1 MHRFSL
7 FRHSTVRNIGLL
19 SREDVRVCCNTL
31 ADKWR
36 RTPQLFA
43 GRMRGS
49 HCSAAEY
56 AFRPCQTRSVFTL
69 PGADNK
75 KREYSERRLLGYSM
89 DQMYDIV
96 SRVEDY
102 TTFVPYCTECTVL
115 SRRPSFLK
123 AHMAIGFGP
132 VRESYVSSVTLARPH
147 LVKAVC
153 TEGRMFNHLLTE
165 WKFAPGLSSNPRTC
179 TLDFSVSFEFRSA
192 LHSKLANMFFDEVVR
207 HMVKAF
213 LREAQR
219 RYGQESIRSQKP
231 KVLAA
236 S

>member
-1 MHRFSL
+1 MHNMVFTRP
-7 FRHSTVRNIGLL
+7 G
-19 SREDVRVCCNTL
+19 
-31 ADKWR
+31 
-36 RTPQLFA
+36 
-43 GRMRGS
+43 
-49 HCSAAEY
+49 SAADRLS
-56 AFRPCQTRSVFTL
+56 ARS
-69 PGADNK
+69 
-75 KREYSERRLLGYSM
+75 YSM

-96 SRVEDY
+96 SQVEDY
-102 TTFVPYCTECTVL
+102 TTFVPYCTECAVI

-123 AHMAIGFGP
+123 ARMAIGFGP
-132 VRESYVSSVTLARPH
+132 VRVSYISSVTLARPH

-165 WKFAPGLSSNPRTC
+165 WKFAPGLAANPRTC

-219 RYGQESIRSQKP
+219 RYGPESIRSQKP